1 MYPVSEAFLQKIK
14 ENTREYYWT
23 GTITTKKGTTYDFE
37 NRDILKGSAYINQ
50 KCCSN
55 GEIEIGSVYASEMK
69 ITLFNAIDRYI
80 LTDAEI
86 RLWYHLKLNDE
97 KEETVPMGVF
107 IISEANHNIKTLEIT
122 AYDRMLLL
130 DKDFK
135 ITDMTGTPYEIL
147 SLLAADCA
155 IELAQSEDQIKALT
169 NGGETFSVYTDN
181 DIETWRDVLFYLSQA
196 MCCFAAFNREGKLEL
211 RQYSMRSVFEIN
223 NSHRFESSF
232 SDFKTRYTAISS
244 TNQRT
249 KMAEYYAL
257 ETDNG
262 LTMNLGTNP
271 LLQYGL
277 KGTRERIHKKIL
289 EQLSIFEYVPFD
301 STTIGNP
308 ALDAGDVIVHKGGH
322 ADDACYYC
330 VTESEC
336 RINGKQTLKGVGKNP
351 RLAAAKSKNDKN
363 ITGLLNSAEENKII
377 YYDFLNAS
385 DLVIGQ
391 KQTEIIS
398 IEYVAVEDTTA
409 MFMAQIILNAIPDED
424 GKTVIVK
431 VTYKKGLE
439 EITTFYPIETYQN
452 GIHTM
457 ALIYPISVTGE
468 SDNNF
473 SVYMNIEGGGSA
485 KICAGNI
492 RATISGQGLAAGV
505 NEWDGKITIT
515 ETVGE
520 SIFWEISSYAVDDFI
535 SKFSM
540 LQKNPARSQISDTVG
555 RIEMGAWSFDVSH
568 LDENL
573 NVASVIKSFTVDGT
587 YPPVYQ
593 KEYVQI
599 VDGGFSPIS
608 SYETPESVESTVNYG
623 RLSVLS
629 INTEQFESVGN
640 MEVIKC

>member
-1 MYPVSEAFLQKIK
+1 MYPVSEAFLQKIN

-23 GTITTKKGTTYDFE
+23 GTITTKKGTKYDFE

-377 YYDFLNAS
+377 YYNFLNAS

-424 GKTVIVK
+424 GKTVVVK

-485 KICAGNI
+485 KIGAGDI

-573 NVASVIKSFTVDGT
+573 NAASVIKSFTVDGT

-599 VDGGFSPIS
+599 VDGGFSLIS
-608 SYETPESVESTVNYG
+608 SYETPESVKSTVNYG

>member
-1 MYPVSEAFLQKIK
+1 MYPVSEAFLQKIN

-23 GTITTKKGTTYDFE
+23 GTITTKKGTKYDFE

-377 YYDFLNAS
+377 YYNFLNAS

-424 GKTVIVK
+424 GKTVVVK

-485 KICAGNI
+485 KIGAGNI

-573 NVASVIKSFTVDGT
+573 NAASVIKSFTVDGT

-599 VDGGFSPIS
+599 VDGGFSLIS
-608 SYETPESVESTVNYG
+608 SYETPESVKSTVNYG

>member
-1 MYPVSEAFLQKIK
+1 MYPVSEAFLQKIN

-23 GTITTKKGTTYDFE
+23 GTITTKKGTKYDFE

-377 YYDFLNAS
+377 YYNFLNAS

-424 GKTVIVK
+424 GKTVVVK

-485 KICAGNI
+485 KIGAGDI
-492 RATISGQGLAAGV
+492 RATIFGQGLAAGV

-573 NVASVIKSFTVDGT
+573 NAASVIKSFTVDGT

-599 VDGGFSPIS
+599 VDGGFSLIS
-608 SYETPESVESTVNYG
+608 SYETPESVKSTVNYG

>member
-1 MYPVSEAFLQKIK
+1 MYPVSEAFLQKIN

-23 GTITTKKGTTYDFE
+23 GTITTKKGTKYDFE

-196 MCCFAAFNREGKLEL
+196 MCCFAVFNREGKLEL

-377 YYDFLNAS
+377 YYNFLNAS

-424 GKTVIVK
+424 GKTVVVK

-485 KICAGNI
+485 KIGAGDI
-492 RATISGQGLAAGV
+492 RATIFGQGLAAGV

-573 NVASVIKSFTVDGT
+573 NAASVIKSFTVDGT

-599 VDGGFSPIS
+599 VDGGFSLIS
-608 SYETPESVESTVNYG
+608 SYETPESVKSTVNYG

>member
-1 MYPVSEAFLQKIK
+1 MYPVSEAFLQKIN

-23 GTITTKKGTTYDFE
+23 GTITTKKGTKYDFE

-377 YYDFLNAS
+377 YYNFLNAS

-424 GKTVIVK
+424 GKTVVVK

-485 KICAGNI
+485 KIGAGNI

-515 ETVGE
+515 ETVGK

-573 NVASVIKSFTVDGT
+573 NAASVIKSFTVDGT

-599 VDGGFSPIS
+599 VDGGFSLIS
-608 SYETPESVESTVNYG
+608 SYETPESVKSTVNYG

>member
-1 MYPVSEAFLQKIK
+1 MYPVSEAFLQKIN

-23 GTITTKKGTTYDFE
+23 GTITTKKGTKYDFE

-377 YYDFLNAS
+377 YYNFLNAS

-424 GKTVIVK
+424 GKTVVVK

-485 KICAGNI
+485 KIGAGDI
-492 RATISGQGLAAGV
+492 RATIFGQGLAAGV

-555 RIEMGAWSFDVSH
+555 RIEMGAWSFDVRH

-573 NVASVIKSFTVDGT
+573 NAASVIKSFTVDGT

-599 VDGGFSPIS
+599 VDGGFSLIS
-608 SYETPESVESTVNYG
+608 SYETPESVKSTVNYG

>member
-1 MYPVSEAFLQKIK
+1 MYPVSEAFLQKIN

-23 GTITTKKGTTYDFE
+23 GTITTKKGTKYDFE

-169 NGGETFSVYTDN
+169 NGGETFSVYMDN

-377 YYDFLNAS
+377 YYNFLNAS

-424 GKTVIVK
+424 GKTVVVK

-485 KICAGNI
+485 KIGAGNI

-573 NVASVIKSFTVDGT
+573 NAASVIKSFTVDGT

-599 VDGGFSPIS
+599 VDGGFSLIS
-608 SYETPESVESTVNYG
+608 SYETPESVKSTVNYG